1 MKPACKLVALD
12 MDGTLLTSEKTVL
25 PETLEDLR
33 FARDAGVSL
42 AYCTGRGLAELR
54 SYLPRLPMLRYAICN
69 SGSVVY
75 DCREDRP
82 LLSQDIP
89 AALCR
94 EILAVAARFPCMP
107 QFLTETESVVARRDV
122 THMADFHMG
131 VYQSMYLEVT
141 RQVDDMIAEG
151 VRLGDISK
159 INLYFPDQATRLQ
172 AHAALKNLPISL
184 VLTEQTGL
192 EMTAQS
198 VTKASGL
205 QHLAKL
211 LGLSPAE
218 TAAVGDGEN
227 DREMLMWAGFSAAM
241 GNALPEIQVLCDF
254 VAPDNDHNGV
264 GAALRRAIFVT

>member
-1 MKPACKLVALD
+1 
-12 MDGTLLTSEKTVL
+12 
-25 PETLEDLR
+25 
-33 FARDAGVSL
+33 
-42 AYCTGRGLAELR
+42 
-54 SYLPRLPMLRYAICN
+54 MLRYAICN

-82 LLSQDIP
+82 LLCQDIR

-107 QFLTETESVVARRDV
+107 QFLTETESIVARRDV

-131 VYQSMYLEVT
+131 VHQSMYLEVT

-151 VRLGDISK
+151 TRLGDISK
-159 INLYFPDQATRLQ
+159 IDLYFPDQATRLQ

-184 VLTEQTGL
+184 ALTEQTGL
-192 EMTAQS
+192 EMMARS
-198 VTKASGL
+198 VTKASGF

-211 LGLSPAE
+211 PGLSRAE

-227 DREMLMWAGFSAAM
+227 DREMLIWAGFSAAM
-241 GNALPEIQVLCDF
+241 GNALPEIQALCDCI
-254 VAPDNDHNGV
+254 VPDNDHNGV
-264 GAALRRAIFVT
+264 GTALRRAIFLT